1 MTRSSGFKVG
11 MGIAVAALAGIQQ
24 AAAQAPTLS
33 VDPSRLPRLGTID
46 ARFQS
51 YNLEMVEVTGGRF
64 WKPYRASA
72 SAPSDRD
79 ADNSGNVPA
88 GANPDLYAYR
98 EPIDL
103 SNARLRRLAAALAP
117 GLHARQRHLGQ
128 HDILC
133 RKR

>member
-51 YNLEMVEVTGGRF
+51 YNVEMVEVTGGRF
-64 WKPYRASA
+64 WKPYKASA
-72 SAPSDRD
+72 SAPSDRG

-103 SNARLRRLAAALAP
+103 SNPRLRSIGCRAGP
-117 GLHARQRHLGQ
+117 GLYARQRHLGQ
-128 HDILC
+128 HDLLC
-133 RKR
+133 